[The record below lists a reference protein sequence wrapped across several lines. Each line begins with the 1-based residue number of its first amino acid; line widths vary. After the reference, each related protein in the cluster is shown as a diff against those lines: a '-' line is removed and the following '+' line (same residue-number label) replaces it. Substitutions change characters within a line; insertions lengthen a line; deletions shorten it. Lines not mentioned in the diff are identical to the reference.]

1 MFVGDTL
8 CYFSGMTFAVV
19 AILGSFSKTML
30 LFFIPQVRE
39 REREKEEKGRERGKR
54 GREREGKK
62 EREREDRGKRGR
74 EGRGGGRERKKI
86 VFVFRFLIF
95 FILFLNFLV

>member
-39 REREKEEKGRERGKR
+39 REEGVKERERGKR
-54 GREREGKK
+54 GEREGM
-62 EREREDRGKRGR
+62 EGR
-74 EGRGGGRERKKI
+74 EGRGGGREKENC
-86 VFVFRFLIF
+86 FCF
-95 FILFLNFLV
+95 